1 MQTPQKHA
9 IFLGTAGYHPSETR
23 HTSGLFI
30 PDASPDDAFLLDAG
44 SGTFRLIERD
54 LPANLHV
61 FLTHAHLDHSMG
73 LTFLF
78 DVAWNRD
85 LKITVYAEK
94 STLEA
99 LDLLF
104 DSPLF
109 PLPRNFHTQVLE
121 PQNAL
126 EIGGARVSCLDLVH
140 PGGSL
145 GLRFDWPQKAL
156 ALITDTIGNDEYFA
170 FLAGVD
176 TLVHE
181 CNFPNRFKKLADVSG
196 HCTSAALVRAARSC
210 GARQVVATHFNPRTK
225 FDPLLEDDVYAQ
237 IPGVVAAFDGLEIE
251 F

>member
-121 PQNAL
+121 PQ
-126 EIGGARVSCLDLVH
+126 
-140 PGGSL
+140 
-145 GLRFDWPQKAL
+145 KAL